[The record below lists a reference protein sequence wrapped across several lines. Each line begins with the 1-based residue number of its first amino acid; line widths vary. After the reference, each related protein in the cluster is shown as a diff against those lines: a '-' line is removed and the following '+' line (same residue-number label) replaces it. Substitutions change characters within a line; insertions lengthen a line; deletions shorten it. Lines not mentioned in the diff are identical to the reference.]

1 MGQFNELANIKHL
14 AQHIVNAQLML
25 AERNLKIYQTL
36 GLKLSTQMANVLLSR
51 SLEDNNS
58 ESNNCSKM
66 AKIHTKL
73 PVLFKRLEMP

>member
-1 MGQFNELANIKHL
+1 M
-14 AQHIVNAQLML
+14 
-25 AERNLKIYQTL
+25 YQTL

-73 PVLFKRLEMP
+73 PVLFKRLEMT

>member
-1 MGQFNELANIKHL
+1 M
-14 AQHIVNAQLML
+14 
-25 AERNLKIYQTL
+25 YQTL

-66 AKIHTKL
+66 AKTHTKL
-73 PVLFKRLEMP
+73 PVLAKRLEMT